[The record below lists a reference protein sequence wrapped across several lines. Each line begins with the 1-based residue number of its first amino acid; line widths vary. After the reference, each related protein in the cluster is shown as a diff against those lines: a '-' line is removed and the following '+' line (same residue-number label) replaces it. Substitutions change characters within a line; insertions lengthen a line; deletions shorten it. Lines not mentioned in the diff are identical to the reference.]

1 MKYRATKAFKHDQLG
16 DIEKGQEFEASDV
29 QIYIVLP
36 FVEPVS
42 KKPGKSDADVE
53 AEETATVKKGKAK

>member
-1 MKYRATKAFKHDQLG
+1 MKYKAIKTFLHDELG
-16 DIEKGQEFEASDV
+16 RVEKGQEFEASDV